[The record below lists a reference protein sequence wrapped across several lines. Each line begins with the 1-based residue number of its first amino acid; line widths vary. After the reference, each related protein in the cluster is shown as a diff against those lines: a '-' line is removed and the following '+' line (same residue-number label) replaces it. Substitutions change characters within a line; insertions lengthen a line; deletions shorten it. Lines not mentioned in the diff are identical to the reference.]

1 MIVVRDQS
9 TKNGLGALNITG
21 ARRYIAQIYA
31 VENPWNYTPA
41 VCTTKEIEATKPA
54 SLLTE
59 PVENCSVALVF
70 IVELKVA
77 ASMDQDLDC
86 VGIISGGRGQW
97 PPTAFAGLRS
107 LTADASQS
115 RTSRPAGKEDRVRAA
130 GQAGK

>member
-41 VCTTKEIEATKPA
+41 VCTPKEIEATKPA

-86 VGIISGGRGQW
+86 VGIISGGSIYPFVWNVLMGAR
-97 PPTAFAGLRS
+97 
-107 LTADASQS
+107 
-115 RTSRPAGKEDRVRAA
+115 
-130 GQAGK
+130 

>member
-21 ARRYIAQIYA
+21 ARRYIAQNNV

-41 VCTTKEIEATKPA
+41 ICTLKEIEATKPA
-54 SLLTE
+54 SLLIE
-59 PVENCSVALVF
+59 AVKNCSVALVF

-86 VGIISGGRGQW
+86 VGIISGGSIYPFVWNVLMGAR
-97 PPTAFAGLRS
+97 
-107 LTADASQS
+107 
-115 RTSRPAGKEDRVRAA
+115 
-130 GQAGK
+130 